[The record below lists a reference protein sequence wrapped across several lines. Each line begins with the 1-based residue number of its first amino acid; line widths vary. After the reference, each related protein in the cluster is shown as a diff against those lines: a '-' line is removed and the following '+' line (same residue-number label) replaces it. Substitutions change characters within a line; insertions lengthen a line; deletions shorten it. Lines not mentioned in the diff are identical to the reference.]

1 MSKAMATLQAKIG
14 ATADGEF
21 GPNTARAIA
30 KHFNLS
36 PERGAHL
43 MGQASHE
50 SGGFKRTRESLYY
63 STPERIQ
70 AVWPSRFP
78 TVEDAEPYA
87 RNPAG
92 LAGKVY
98 AGRLGNENEA
108 QASLYIGRGFLQLTG
123 RNNYRSFASDMGV
136 PKVMTDPD
144 LVADEYAFETALWF
158 FNKNKLFA
166 IADEGVTDDA
176 IKRITRKVNG
186 GYHGLDHRSIESKKI
201 HTWLLAYSTFG

>member
-1 MSKAMATLQAKIG
+1 MSKAMAILQTKIG
-14 ATADGEF
+14 STPDGEF

-30 KHFNLS
+30 KYFNLS
-36 PERGAHL
+36 PARGAHL

-63 STPERIQ
+63 SSPERIQ

-87 RNPAG
+87 KNPTG

-98 AGRLGNENEA
+98 AGRMGNENET

-123 RNNYRSFASDMGV
+123 RDNYRSFASDMGV

-158 FNKNKLFA
+158 FEKNGLFK

-176 IKRITRKVNG
+176 IKRITRRVNG
-186 GYHGLDHRSIESKKI
+186 GYHGLDGRNNQSKKI
-201 HTWLLAYSTFG
+201 HTWLMA

>member
-1 MSKAMATLQAKIG
+1 MSKAMSSLQTKIG
-14 ATADGEF
+14 TAADGEF
-21 GPNTARAIA
+21 GPNTARKIA
-30 KHFNLS
+30 KYFNLS
-36 PERGAHL
+36 PARGAHL

-50 SGGFKRTRESLYY
+50 SGGFKHTRESLYY
-63 STPERIQ
+63 SSPERIQ

-87 RNPAG
+87 KNPTG

-98 AGRLGNENEA
+98 SGRMGNENEA

-136 PKVMTDPD
+136 PEVMTDPD
-144 LVADEYAFETALWF
+144 LVADDYAFETALWF
-158 FNKNKLFA
+158 FEKNGLFK

-176 IKRITRKVNG
+176 IKRITKRVNG
-186 GYHGLDHRSIESKKI
+186 GYHGLDDRSNQSKKI
-201 HTWLLAYSTFG
+201 HTWLMA

>member
-1 MSKAMATLQAKIG
+1 MSKAMAILQTKIG
-14 ATADGEF
+14 STPDGEF

-30 KHFNLS
+30 KYFNLS
-36 PERGAHL
+36 PARGAHL

-63 STPERIQ
+63 SSPERIQ

-78 TVEDAEPYA
+78 TVEAAEPYA
-87 RNPAG
+87 KNPNG

-98 AGRLGNENEA
+98 AGRMGNENEA

-123 RNNYRSFASDMGV
+123 RDNYRSFASDMGV

-144 LVADEYAFETALWF
+144 LVADKYAFETALWF
-158 FNKNKLFA
+158 FEKNGLFK

-176 IKRITRKVNG
+176 IKRITRRVNG
-186 GYHGLDHRSIESKKI
+186 GYHGLEDRSNQSKKI
-201 HTWLLAYSTFG
+201 HTWLMA

>member
-1 MSKAMATLQAKIG
+1 MSKAMASLQTKIG
-14 ATADGEF
+14 STPDGEF

-30 KHFNLS
+30 KYFNLS
-36 PERGAHL
+36 PAHGAHL

-63 STPERIQ
+63 SSPERIQ

-87 RNPAG
+87 KNPIG

-98 AGRLGNENEA
+98 AGRMGNENEA

-136 PKVMTDPD
+136 PEVMTDPD
-144 LVADEYAFETALWF
+144 LVADDYAFETALWF
-158 FNKNKLFA
+158 FDKNDLFK

-176 IKRITRKVNG
+176 IKRITRRVNG
-186 GYHGLDHRSIESKKI
+186 GYHGLDDRSQQSKKI
-201 HTWLLAYSTFG
+201 HTWLMA

>member
-14 ATADGEF
+14 STPDGEF

-30 KHFNLS
+30 KYFNL
-36 PERGAHL
+36 PPARGAHL

-50 SGGFKRTRESLYY
+50 SGGFKHTRESLYY
-63 STPERIQ
+63 SSPERIQ

-87 RNPAG
+87 KNQTG

-98 AGRLGNENEA
+98 AGRMGNENEA

-123 RNNYRSFASDMGV
+123 RSNYRSFASDMGV
-136 PKVMTDPD
+136 PEVMTDPD
-144 LVADEYAFETALWF
+144 LVADTYAFETALWF
-158 FNKNKLFA
+158 FEKNGLFK

-186 GYHGLDHRSIESKKI
+186 GYHGLEQRINQSKKI
-201 HTWLLAYSTFG
+201 HTWLMA

>member
-1 MSKAMATLQAKIG
+1 MSKAMAILQTKIG
-14 ATADGEF
+14 STPDGEF

-30 KHFNLS
+30 KYFNLS
-36 PERGAHL
+36 PARGAHL

-63 STPERIQ
+63 SSPERIQ

-87 RNPAG
+87 RNPSG

-98 AGRLGNENEA
+98 AGRMGNENEA

-123 RNNYRSFASDMGV
+123 RDNYRLFASDMGV

-144 LVADEYAFETALWF
+144 LVADTYAFETALWF
-158 FNKNKLFA
+158 FEKNALFK

-176 IKRITRKVNG
+176 IKRITRRVNG
-186 GYHGLDHRSIESKKI
+186 GYHGLEDRSNQSKKI
-201 HTWLLAYSTFG
+201 HTWLMA

>member
-1 MSKAMATLQAKIG
+1 MSKAMASLQTKIG
-14 ATADGEF
+14 STPDGEF

-30 KHFNLS
+30 KYFNLS
-36 PERGAHL
+36 PARGAHL

-63 STPERIQ
+63 SSPERIQ

-87 RNPAG
+87 KNPNG

-98 AGRLGNENEA
+98 AGRMGNENEA

-144 LVADEYAFETALWF
+144 LVSDEYAFETALWF
-158 FNKNKLFA
+158 FEKNGLFK
-166 IADEGVTDDA
+166 IADECVTDDA
-176 IKRITRKVNG
+176 IKRITRRVNG
-186 GYHGLDHRSIESKKI
+186 GYHWLDYRSNQSKKI
-201 HTWLLAYSTFG
+201 HTWLMA

>member
-1 MSKAMATLQAKIG
+1 MSKAMAILQTKIG
-14 ATADGEF
+14 STPDGEF

-30 KHFNLS
+30 KYFNLS
-36 PERGAHL
+36 PARGAHL

-87 RNPAG
+87 KNPNG

-98 AGRLGNENEA
+98 AGRMGNENEA

-136 PKVMTDPD
+136 PNVMTDPD
-144 LVADEYAFETALWF
+144 LVADDYAFETALWF
-158 FNKNKLFA
+158 FEKNGLFKMA
-166 IADEGVTDDA
+166 PKIVTG
-176 IKRITRKVNG
+176 KQQR
-186 GYHGLDHRSIESKKI
+186 YLE
-201 HTWLLAYSTFG
+201 